1 MPLINRIFAA
11 LVVLMGLGLLLGGIY
26 LATLGGSLYY
36 VLAGLAYLI
45 AGILLWRRQARGV
58 WLLVLMAVLTIPW
71 ALWESGTFYW
81 ALFPRLLVPFALASL
96 GLLLL
101 PSVLPE
107 ASRGTMRGLG
117 VLALLGTIVFFA
129 RAFVPHGVVSPIPNL
144 PYTQAAANMTPSDW
158 YAYGRTT
165 AGTRY
170 APFTQIN
177 RDNVKDLKLAWTY
190 HTGEKTSLEK
200 TAVDANTPLQIG
212 DTLYT
217 CTPDDRIAAVDADSG
232 AERWKFDTHSS
243 SPIWN
248 RCRGVSYYK
257 LKDAPADGVCAERIV
272 NSTIDARLFEL
283 DTKTGKPCPDFGSG
297 GIVDLKQGMGRSN
310 PDSTSKPPRRW
321 SRETTSS
328 LAVGWSTTTVAA
340 SRRA

>member
-1 MPLINRIFAA
+1 MTLVNRIFAA
-11 LVVLMGLGLLLGGIY
+11 LVALIGLGLLLGGMY
-26 LATLGGSLYY
+26 LAALGGSLYY
-36 VLAGLAYLI
+36 LLAGLAYLI
-45 AGILLWRRQARGV
+45 AGILLWRRQARGA
-58 WLLVLMAVLTIPW
+58 WLLVLIAVLTIPW

-81 ALFPRLLVPFALASL
+81 ALFPRLLVPLALASL

-107 ASRGTMRGLG
+107 ASRGTTRGVGILA
-117 VLALLGTIVFFA
+117 VLATVAFFA
-129 RAFVPHGVVSPIPNL
+129 FAFVPHGVVSPIPNS
-144 PYTQAAANMTPSDW
+144 PYTRAAANMTPSDW

-200 TAVDANTPLQIG
+200 GAVDQNTPSQIG
-212 DTLYT
+212 DTVFT
-217 CTPDDRIAAVDADSG
+217 CTPDDRIAAIDADSG
-232 AERWKFDTHSS
+232 AVRWKFDTHSS

-248 RCRGVSYYK
+248 RCRGVGYYK
-257 LKDAPADGVCAERIV
+257 LKQAPADGVCAERIV

-283 DTKTGKPCPDFGSG
+283 DAKTGKPCPDFGSG
-297 GIVDLKQGMGRSN
+297 GIVDLKQGMG
-310 PDSTSKPPRRW
+310 
-321 SRETTSS
+321 E
-328 LAVGWSTTTVAA
+328 V
-340 SRRA
+340 

>member
-1 MPLINRIFAA
+1 LTLINRIFAA
-11 LVVLMGLGLLLGGIY
+11 LVALIGLGLLLGGMY
-26 LATLGGSLYY
+26 LVTLGGSRFIKIK
-36 VLAGLAYLI
+36 GLAYLI

-58 WLLVLMAVLTIPW
+58 WLLVLIAVLTIPW

-81 ALFPRLLVPFALASL
+81 ALFPRLLVPLALASL

-117 VLALLGTIVFFA
+117 VLAVLGTIVFFA
-129 RAFVPHGVVSPIPNL
+129 LAFVPHGVVSPIPNS
-144 PYTQAAANMTPSDW
+144 PYTQAAANMTPADW
-158 YAYGRTT
+158 SAYGRTT

-177 RDNVKDLKLAWTY
+177 RDNVKNLKLAWTY

-200 TAVDANTPLQIG
+200 SAVDSNTPLQIG
-212 DTLYT
+212 ATLVT

-248 RCRGVSYYK
+248 RCRSVSYYK
-257 LKDAPADGVCAERIV
+257 PKEAPADGVCAERIV

-283 DTKTGKPCPDFGSG
+283 DAKTGEPCPNFGSG
-297 GIVDLKQGMGRSN
+297 GIVDLKQGMGEVK
-310 PDSTSKPPRRW
+310 PGFYFQTS
-321 SRETTSS
+321 
-328 LAVGWSTTTVAA
+328 A
-340 SRRA
+340 